1 MCANRRKRFLFGILG
16 EGDCYSMESYRYVL
30 DIALIILVT
39 KLFGMLSKRVDM
51 PEVVGSLIAGL
62 LLGPSL
68 LNLVEPSDFL
78 SMLSELGVI
87 LLMFSA
93 GLQTDI
99 DELKKSGKAAFFIA
113 LAGVLVPLG
122 GGYAMA
128 AAFNPGGDP
137 LEHMFVGTVF
147 TATSVSITVETLK
160 EMGKLSTR
168 SGNAIL
174 GAALIDDILGLI
186 LLTLITGASTGDV
199 SLWIVLIK
207 IGAFFAVSLVLGFF
221 LHKAIQK
228 WMASARWN
236 RKRFAVISVAFCF
249 LYAYV
254 AEEVFGVADIIG
266 AFCAGL
272 IIAKTVRAV
281 YVQSQ
286 CETLSYMFLSPIFF
300 ASVGLKVVLS
310 TMDANVVLLSAA
322 AILIAIAT
330 KVVGCGLG
338 AKLFHYTNAESIR
351 IGVGMISRG
360 EVALIVTNKG
370 IASGIMPDVFLAPMV
385 LMVVVSTIVTPIML
399 RAVYPKN
406 TTKDYSDFMHSDL
419 VENFQEVRQ
428 FDQAAETMLKMHDK
442 LRGSKSAPSR
452 QAPPSPSSEERSGES
467 NADTP

>member
-1 MCANRRKRFLFGILG
+1 
-16 EGDCYSMESYRYVL
+16 MESFRYIL
-30 DIALIILVT
+30 DVALIILAT
-39 KLFGMLSKRVDM
+39 KLFGIVSKRVDM
-51 PEVVGSLIAGL
+51 PEVVGSLVAGL

-68 LNLVEPSDFL
+68 LNLVQPSEFL

-93 GLQTDI
+93 GLQTDV
-99 DELKKSGKAAFFIA
+99 DELKKSGKAAFFVA
-113 LAGVLVPLG
+113 LIGVLVPLG
-122 GGYAMA
+122 GGYALA
-128 AAFNPGGDP
+128 AAFHPSGSP

-147 TATSVSITVETLK
+147 TATSVSISVETLK
-160 EMGKLSTR
+160 ELGKLSTR

-174 GAALIDDILGLI
+174 GAALIDDVLGLV
-186 LLTLITGASTGDV
+186 LLTLITGASAGGE
-199 SLWIVLIK
+199 SLWIVLLK
-207 IGAFFAVSLVLGFF
+207 IVAFFVVTLVLGFF
-221 LHKAIQK
+221 LHKGIQK

-249 LYAYV
+249 FYAYV
-254 AEEVFGVADIIG
+254 AEDIFGVADIIG

-300 ASVGLKVVLS
+300 ASVGLKVSLS
-310 TMDANVVLLSAA
+310 SMDANVVLLSVL
-322 AILIAIAT
+322 AILVAVVT

-338 AKLFHYTNAESIR
+338 AKLFHYTNAESLR

-360 EVALIVTNKG
+360 EVALIVANKG
-370 IASGIMPDVFLAPMV
+370 IAGGLMPAVFLAPMV

-406 TTKDYSDFMHSDL
+406 AKKDYSDLVHSDL
-419 VENFQEVRQ
+419 VENFQELRQ
-428 FDQAAETMLKMHDK
+428 FDQAAQTVLDMHDEF
-442 LRGSKSAPSR
+442 RRSAAAR
-452 QAPPSPSSEERSGES
+452 QTPPATAKPSGEIPGGDG
-467 NADTP
+467 AGRP